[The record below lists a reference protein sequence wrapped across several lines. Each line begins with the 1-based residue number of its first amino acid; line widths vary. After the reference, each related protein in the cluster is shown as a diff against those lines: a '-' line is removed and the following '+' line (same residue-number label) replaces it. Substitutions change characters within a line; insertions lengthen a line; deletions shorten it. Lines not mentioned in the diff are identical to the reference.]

1 MKNSSTAMILSLSL
15 VTFVTAKPLIQ
26 QDSDLII
33 NQHHEPTAPF
43 HNLVKRA
50 ALGSIASSK
59 SGFAAI
65 TTTEGTKNRRKT
77 RECLEWVKEPI
88 TNQWKC
94 DKFIFVKKNN

>member
-1 MKNSSTAMILSLSL
+1 MKNSIIAMILSLSFI
-15 VTFVTAKPLIQ
+15 TFATAKPLMK

-33 NQHHEPTAPF
+33 NQHHLSTAPF

-50 ALGSIASSK
+50 ALGSVASSK

-65 TTTEGTKNRRKT
+65 TTTAGTNNRRKT
-77 RECLEWVKEPI
+77 RECLEWFKEPV

-94 DKFIFVKKNN
+94 DKFIFVKKSN